1 MGEKE
6 ARERGDSPPLSVID
20 RIDCVRLRARLSLP
34 DPPSK
39 FLSDEEGDVEDEEEG
54 GDDEEEDDED
64 EDEDEDGGSEG
75 DEEETGSF

>member
-6 ARERGDSPPLSVID
+6 ARERGDSPPLIVID

-39 FLSDEEGDVEDEEEG
+39 FLSDEEGDVEEEEDG
-54 GDDEEEDDED
+54 GEEEDDEEED
-64 EDEDEDGGSEG
+64 GGIEG
-75 DEEETGSF
+75 DEEETGIFWKRMD